1 MIHGRL
7 KIEPKPAAVVKK
19 STAGRSPCSSGVQK
33 DLSSLRILVLL
44 YLPQKLA
51 AVVDQTLDV
60 SFVSAKASQDVAFC
74 DRQAFVCTPLDNAQ
88 RVVEVWLSKAL
99 CKTADRCLELVESD
113 AEDEDRAGS
122 GYAQI
127 DVCTIQAAEVDQVFS
142 AASEVAGL
150 DLPFDGLEVFLG
162 GHADASV
169 KSYVSSNHSQ
179 S

>member
-1 MIHGRL
+1 M
-7 KIEPKPAAVVKK
+7 
-19 STAGRSPCSSGVQK
+19 
-33 DLSSLRILVLL
+33 RIFVLL

-51 AVVDQTLDV
+51 GVVDQTLDV
-60 SFVSAKASQDVAFC
+60 IVVSAKASQDVAFC
-74 DRQAFVCTPLDNAQ
+74 DRQAFVCAPLDNAQ

-99 CKTADRCLELVESD
+99 CKTVDRCLELVESD

-127 DVCTIQAAEVDQVFS
+127 DVCAVQAADVDQVLA
-142 AASEVAGL
+142 AASEVARF
-150 DLPFDGLEVFLG
+150 DLPLDWLEVLFG
-162 GHADASV
+162 AHADASV